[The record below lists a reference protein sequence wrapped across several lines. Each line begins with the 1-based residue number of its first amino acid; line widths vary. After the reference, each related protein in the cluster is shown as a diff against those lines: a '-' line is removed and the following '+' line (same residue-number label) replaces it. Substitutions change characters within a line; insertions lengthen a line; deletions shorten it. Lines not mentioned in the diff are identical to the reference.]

1 MSKSYKL
8 FFLIGCIVCIT
19 SSCTAGTPD
28 DGSSSAGEETSAKDS
43 AEWAVSENATG
54 EAAEA
59 LSSEYITE
67 ETVLFPESYTRGSE
81 HVKFSCELEIPE
93 AFDAENFYLPQASGD
108 RYLDMDAA
116 YQYFVEG
123 KKVAETYL
131 EPSEEPGIPDDNV
144 YFLEDGTSIF
154 LDGGINYHAPESS
167 VLRRVM
173 LESEAGASKENF
185 AFGTGEEC
193 TAQLKDTLAEMDFP
207 VEEFQF
213 YWFSLSGEEHAAL
226 EQERL
231 AEGSIRAED
240 VKEGGWTQEDDAYE
254 IYAWQIYQGL
264 PVFPRIMS
272 LNMQVAYENYQKAPV
287 SACFSQNGMQ
297 ALLAEEPY
305 LLEPT
310 DVKADFL
317 SFEEI
322 ADRVIEKYERLLLE
336 EGTVYTVERAMLAV
350 RIYDEA
356 SQYGAEPIWYF
367 EVTNNMT
374 YPEVLM
380 FNAITGEEIYLQ
392 S

>member
-1 MSKSYKL
+1 
-8 FFLIGCIVCIT
+8 
-19 SSCTAGTPD
+19 
-28 DGSSSAGEETSAKDS
+28 
-43 AEWAVSENATG
+43 
-54 EAAEA
+54 
-59 LSSEYITE
+59 
-67 ETVLFPESYTRGSE
+67 
-81 HVKFSCELEIPE
+81 
-93 AFDAENFYLPQASGD
+93 
-108 RYLDMDAA
+108 
-116 YQYFVEG
+116 
-123 KKVAETYL
+123 
-131 EPSEEPGIPDDNV
+131 
-144 YFLEDGTSIF
+144 
-154 LDGGINYHAPESS
+154 
-167 VLRRVM
+167 
-173 LESEAGASKENF
+173 
-185 AFGTGEEC
+185 
-193 TAQLKDTLAEMDFP
+193 MDFP